1 MYLNLEGFRMVL
13 SWSNRGVYL
22 RLQYWRGVEWL
33 GRGRGGVK
41 CGRFLVFVNEDLAV
55 RLL

>member
-1 MYLNLEGFRMVL
+1 MYLNLEGFRML
-13 SWSNRGVYL
+13 FWSNRGVYL